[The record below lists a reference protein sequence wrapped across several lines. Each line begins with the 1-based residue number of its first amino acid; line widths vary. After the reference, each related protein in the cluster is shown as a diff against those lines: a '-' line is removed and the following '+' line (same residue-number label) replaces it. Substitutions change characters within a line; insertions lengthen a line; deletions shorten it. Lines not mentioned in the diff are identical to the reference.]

1 MKTLGDVR
9 PDVGRRPLSNLHEL
23 LTKES
28 EFSDIDLVRNFQ
40 LLPYQ
45 IKLLNKTTL
54 MDLIFVGSKENLTA
68 NITTLAYITE
78 RLVRQVDR
86 LYVYY
91 KSKEVRKEFNI
102 TFEEIYE
109 SANLTK
115 DGFLSS
121 KFSVIENI
129 RKQMYVKRYVSNL
142 QMYRETLLTYKL
154 GLSVMFN
161 ISQIKKNLNK
171 PADDL
176 KKLDQKSLKQ
186 ILVKPNQ
193 QLFTKMLSIRNIS
206 SFFEISLEKL
216 KNMTVGNVLT
226 EYLNIK
232 LTTFASLHELTGRE
246 IDIVKMK
253 KISTVPYPDD
263 QNLYGL
269 VMKMLE
275 AHGKYYLS
283 HFLVKV
289 LPLVQLKYSISMVW
303 LEIEINLNF
312 FRALSNK
319 TKCNNCSVSDK
330 NSTYI
335 YLAKFSICKP
345 GSPSLY
351 ANIVTF
357 PVTFPLFNNY
367 SPKAR

>member
-54 MDLIFVGSKENLTA
+54 MDLIFVSSKDNLTA
-68 NITTLAYITE
+68 NSTTLAYITE
-78 RLVRQVDR
+78 SLVPQVER
-86 LYVYY
+86 LYVHYR
-91 KSKEVRKEFNI
+91 SKVVSKEFNI
-102 TFEEIYE
+102 TFEEIYK

-129 RKQMYVKRYVSNL
+129 RKQMYIKRYVNNL
-142 QMYRETLLTYKL
+142 QMYRDTLITYRS

-161 ISQIKKNLNK
+161 ISLIEKDLNK
-171 PADDL
+171 PADEL
-176 KKLDQKSLKQ
+176 ENLEKKSLKQ
-186 ILVKPNQ
+186 ILVKHNQ
-193 QLFTKMLSIRNIS
+193 QLFTNMLSIRNIS

-216 KNMTVGNVLT
+216 KIMTVGNVLT

-246 IDIVKMK
+246 IDVVKIK

-275 AHGKYYLS
+275 AHGKYYLC
-283 HFLVKV
+283 HFIIC
-289 LPLVQLKYSISMVW
+289 LVQLKIFCLRGSVGDT
-303 LEIEINLNF
+303 
-312 FRALSNK
+312 LSLVPEAF
-319 TKCNNCSVSDK
+319 CE
-330 NSTYI
+330 
-335 YLAKFSICKP
+335 AK
-345 GSPSLY
+345 
-351 ANIVTF
+351 
-357 PVTFPLFNNY
+357 
-367 SPKAR
+367 